1 MAAAAEVRMI
11 MIVAADVAADVRIR
25 IQELRGHLT
34 DAALHLQ
41 AVIADVAV
49 DADSDRYG

>member
-1 MAAAAEVRMI
+1 MAAAADVRMI
-11 MIVAADVAADVRIR
+11 MIVAADVRIR

>member
-1 MAAAAEVRMI
+1 

-34 DAALHLQ
+34 DAALLQ